1 MKKLSDKLNLWKFT
15 NKSCQQTANARLD
28 VRAKYLF
35 GLSGAGWGWGGG
47 EEEEGGIKVI
57 TVIVLLNKTLD
68 PYLSSDWT
76 WTKLK
81 SIIWFWNLSF

>member
-1 MKKLSDKLNLWKFT
+1 MKKLSDNINLWKFT

-35 GLSGAGWGWGGG
+35 GLSGGAGVAA
-47 EEEEGGIKVI
+47 EEGGIKVI
-57 TVIVLLNKTLD
+57 IVIVLLNKTLD

>member
-35 GLSGAGWGWGGG
+35 GLLERG
-47 EEEEGGIKVI
+47 EGEEGGFKII
-57 TVIVLLNKTLD
+57 IVIVLLNKTLD

>member
-35 GLSGAGWGWGGG
+35 GLSRGGG
-47 EEEEGGIKVI
+47 GGGQKWGIKVI
-57 TVIVLLNKTLD
+57 IVIVLLNKTLD

>member
-35 GLSGAGWGWGGG
+35 GLSVG
-47 EEEEGGIKVI
+47 EEGGIKVI
-57 TVIVLLNKTLD
+57 IVIVLLNKTLD

-76 WTKLK
+76 WTKL
-81 SIIWFWNLSF
+81 

>member
-1 MKKLSDKLNLWKFT
+1 MKKLSDNLNLWKFT

-35 GLSGAGWGWGGG
+35 GLLERG
-47 EEEEGGIKVI
+47 EGEEGGFKII
-57 TVIVLLNKTLD
+57 IVIVLLNKTLD

-81 SIIWFWNLSF
+81 SIIWFWNFSF

>member
-1 MKKLSDKLNLWKFT
+1 MKKLSDNLNLWKFT

-35 GLSGAGWGWGGG
+35 GLSERG
-47 EEEEGGIKVI
+47 EGEEGGFKII
-57 TVIVLLNKTLD
+57 IVIVLLNKTLD
-68 PYLSSDWT
+68 PYLSSDRT

>member
-35 GLSGAGWGWGGG
+35 GLS
-47 EEEEGGIKVI
+47 EGII
-57 TVIVLLNKTLD
+57 VIVLLNKTLD
-68 PYLSSDWT
+68 PYL
-76 WTKLK
+76 
-81 SIIWFWNLSF
+81 

>member
-1 MKKLSDKLNLWKFT
+1 MKKLSDNLNLWKFT
-15 NKSCQQTANARLD
+15 NKSCQQAANARLD

-35 GLSGAGWGWGGG
+35 GLLERG
-47 EEEEGGIKVI
+47 EGEEGGFKIIIVI
-57 TVIVLLNKTLD
+57 MLLNKTLD
-68 PYLSSDWT
+68 PYLSSDWI

>member
-1 MKKLSDKLNLWKFT
+1 MKKLSDKSNLWKFT
-15 NKSCQQTANARLD
+15 NKSCQQTADARLD
-28 VRAKYLF
+28 VRAKHLF
-35 GLSGAGWGWGGG
+35 GLLGGG
-47 EEEEGGIKVI
+47 GGGGGGKEGGIKVI
-57 TVIVLLNKTLD
+57 IVIVLLNKTLD